1 MLSSIE
7 SVAPIV
13 KGIIQISGDAFGPTT
28 GFLPPAEWENDQL
41 HNLKKIAGYNHCDE
55 TSETTMMDCLK
66 ELDQYDLLKFSH
78 KRHYR
83 WVNDGNLVNAPYM
96 EMIKVGYLFHV
107 CRESR
112 QIQNFRIQ
120 PMFRSWL
127 E

>member
-7 SVAPIV
+7 SVAPVI

-41 HNLKKIAGYNHCDE
+41 HNLKKIAGYNNCDE
-55 TSETTMMDCLK
+55 TSETTMLDCLK

-96 EMIKVGYLFHV
+96 ELIKVY
-107 CRESR
+107 
-112 QIQNFRIQ
+112 RING
-120 PMFRSWL
+120 
-127 E
+127 